1 MMENIYSNNIIS
13 FVANHAI
20 VDIHYHKCYQ
30 IVISLHTPFNCTIG
44 KNKYQ
49 HLRGF
54 LINQDITHSCEA
66 ENTDVLVYFIDA
78 ESYMGWQFRE
88 ILDRNAFMAID
99 TILTEEELA
108 ELIQQYG
115 RASSVEE
122 LRQMAGELL
131 EKIVLSRGTPKNRVL
146 DNRIIK
152 IVDYIETHLD
162 APLALQDIS
171 HYIFLSPERIRHL
184 FAQEIGIPFSQYV
197 LWKRIKIVMTQVL
210 KDKVPIVNSVIQNGF
225 TDQAHFTRL
234 FKRTFGV
241 SAKRLLKN
249 SRSVQFLTPI
259 V

>member
-1 MMENIYSNNIIS
+1 MTEDIYSNNIIS
-13 FVANHAI
+13 FVANHS
-20 VDIHYHKCYQ
+20 VVEVHYHKCYQ
-30 IVISLHTPFNCTIG
+30 IVISLNTPFNCTID

-54 LINQDITHSCEA
+54 LINQDIRHSCAA

-78 ESYMGWQFRE
+78 GSYMGWQMRE
-88 ILDRNAFMAID
+88 ILDGNAFMAID

-108 ELIQQYG
+108 ELIQQYD
-115 RASSVEE
+115 RVSSVDQ
-122 LRQMAGELL
+122 LRQMAAGLL
-131 EKIVLSRGTPKNRVL
+131 EKIVFSRGEPKTRVL
-146 DNRIIK
+146 DDRIIK

-162 APLALQDIS
+162 DPLSLQDIA
-171 HYIFLSPERIRHL
+171 HHIFLSPERIRHL

-210 KDKVPIVNSVIQNGF
+210 KDKVPIVNSVMQNGF

-241 SAKRLLKN
+241 SATALLKN